1 MDSRPGD
8 ELDMLHESEELR
20 PGDVGYRQHAS
31 RPEALPLDFVRRP
44 ESKVDPEVAR
54 NRARQQRQDERR
66 MKMNKKLQHL
76 KTTKKSLQ
84 ASRISVEGRGVVHF

>member
-1 MDSRPGD
+1 
-8 ELDMLHESEELR
+8 
-20 PGDVGYRQHAS
+20 
-31 RPEALPLDFVRRP
+31 
-44 ESKVDPEVAR
+44 VDPEVAR
-54 NRARQQRQDERR
+54 NRARQQHQDERR

>member
-1 MDSRPGD
+1 MVLKCR
-8 ELDMLHESEELR
+8 ELR

-66 MKMNKKLQHL
+66 MKVNEYCFPFHVKFSFFPLLFHHHKQDP
-76 KTTKKSLQ
+76 
-84 ASRISVEGRGVVHF
+84 